1 MYDFLLQSTF
11 FLSLGVIIYLLA
23 RAVPRVNESGEAH
36 HAPGF
41 FDRLLTKLPL
51 KEVDGWLNAFFEK
64 FLRRLRVGLM
74 KLDNLVNQYLKNFKK
89 ANGNGES
96 KKDLF
101 QQLNNDK
108 KE

>member
-11 FLSLGVIIYLLA
+11 FLSLGVIVYLLA
-23 RAVPRVNESGEAH
+23 RAVPRVNEEGETA

-51 KEVDGWLNAFFEK
+51 REIDNWLNAFFEK

-74 KLDNLVNQYLKNFKK
+74 KLDNLVNQYLSKFKK
-89 ANGNGES
+89 PNGAS
-96 KKDLF
+96 DKKDLF
-101 QQLNNDK
+101 QEINNDK
-108 KE
+108 V